1 MPGKRAGARPRAQ
14 MMLSQRSRRAL
25 EAAGAEPACCSEGSP
40 TVQGI
45 VSLASGKTFVRP
57 RSSYLVRAR
66 ARCRRRRAG
75 GCAALWRSL
84 ARRRRGPAARAGAD
98 APRRRPGAPRGAR
111 GGPGGRRVRGA
122 RHQLPLRPQPA
133 GDRRGEQHRRAGRP
147 RRARRG
153 AVRPAGRRRRRQ
165 QHRPRPAAGALPR
178 RRCCGGRRVRRRRP
192 GPGLSAR
199 GAAQAADPELRV
211 AVRFRPEKSGY
222 LTFHGVDAPP
232 QIPAEHAPRQ
242 WLYMISDA
250 TKAGRA
256 SSTMWRDEQGRVS
269 GARAPRALSEGAILR
284 AGRVPAAAAAPQQQP
299 AQPRPAARA
308 RHAGA
313 AQQPGAGAA
322 GGAAGVGL
330 PAAAGGLPAR
340 GRGADMLGQPGGQRV
355 RAHLPGARTCV
366 APCLHAHKDKPACLR
381 PHAPCACAPSLP
393 RSLPP
398 GRRRRARAVLQIPQ
412 RARDPA
418 GRQRAR
424 RHVHARPG
432 ASQRLLPRPSGHG
445 PCRAAAPLRC
455 PKYIDWIS

>member
-1 MPGKRAGARPRAQ
+1 VPGKRAGARPRAQ

-269 GARAPRALSEGAILR
+269 GARAPRALSEGAVHACRASRRRRPHRSSSRLR
-284 AGRVPAAAAAPQQQP
+284 PGRPRAPGMLVQPSNLEQAQQEALLASAFPQLP
-299 AQPRPAARA
+299 GAF
-308 RHAGA
+308 RHEVA
-313 AQQPGAGAA
+313 AQTCSGSQAVSAFGHICQ
-322 GGAAGVGL
+322 
-330 PAAAGGLPAR
+330 AR
-340 GRGADMLGQPGGQRV
+340 GRAWRLVCM
-355 RAHLPGARTCV
+355 RTRTSR
-366 APCLHAHKDKPACLR
+366 PACAR
-381 PHAPCACAPSLP
+381 MPPCACAPSLP